1 MLISRDWL
9 SDFIATDLPDNEIS
23 DLLTDTGLEVEN
35 SHVADAVKGGLRGV
49 VVAEVL
55 TVEQH
60 PNADRLRCVTVNA
73 GSDASLAIVCGAPN
87 VTVGQKVALATIG
100 CTLFPDGSEDGMAI
114 KKGKIRGE
122 PSMGMLCA
130 EDELGLGQ
138 GHDGIMVLNPD
149 AVVGQGL
156 AEHLNLHGDVVFN
169 IDLTPNRMDA
179 MGHEGVARDLAASLK
194 HRNIQH
200 SVKTL
205 DLLDIGPLGKHMDVV
220 LEDDVACP
228 RYYALQVDGV
238 TNQASPEWLQRRLQ
252 AIGIK
257 SMNILVDATN
267 YSMHTLGHPLHA
279 FDSQAMDG
287 QLVVRR
293 AKQQEVLTTLDGI
306 ERKLHKEDLVI
317 ANSKQALALAGL
329 YGGDKSGVKDSST
342 SIVIESAWFDPVVI
356 RKAAKRHSLSTDASF
371 RYERGVDPSKGL
383 QALQLAWT
391 LIKDSCPKARI
402 AGLSGKVIAD
412 KRFDPRQIPIDIQ
425 AINRLIGHSID
436 PKAIQG
442 ILQSLD
448 IDVLEEK
455 DHLWT
460 ISIPAYRWDV
470 TREADVAEE
479 ILRIYGFNA
488 IPFPQGMRVHMAQE
502 AKVTP
507 ERIRHVASEFL
518 VGRGFH
524 EILTNSLTKDSWTKD
539 HPSIDG
545 DKVVHVLNPL
555 SQDLSVMRPHM
566 IMGGLEAISYNIKRR
581 QQHVP
586 IFEWGRIYQHS
597 NKGYQEAHQLA
608 IWLCGNHPGPHW
620 SMTHQPS
627 PFASLKG
634 VVEGLL
640 SRMGIDHSTQ
650 DLTGSEGLLSHGI
663 TYVHKGQRLV
673 ELAWTSPHAMQAAD
687 VDQKVVVA
695 ICHWD
700 EIQALARKQKPTY
713 QAVPKHPSVTRDLA
727 LVVDDSLS
735 FGDILQAVSSASIK
749 QLTATDLFDVYQGK
763 NLPKGKL
770 SYGIR
775 MTFQDVNKTMKD
787 KQVDAMMKRITDAI
801 VNQCQAEV
809 RQ

>member
-9 SDFIATDLPDNEIS
+9 SDFIATDIPDNEIS

-35 SHVADAVKGGLRGV
+35 SHVVDAIKGGLRGV

-73 GSDASLAIVCGAPN
+73 GSNDSLAIVCGAPN
-87 VTVGQKVALATIG
+87 VAVGQKVALATIG
-100 CTLFPDGSEDGMAI
+100 CTIFPDGSEDGMTI

-122 PSMGMLCA
+122 PSMGMLCS

-138 GHDGIMVLNPD
+138 ADDGIMVLNQD
-149 AVVGQGL
+149 AVIGQGL
-156 AEHLNLHGDVVFN
+156 AEHLNLPADMVFN
-169 IDLTPNRMDA
+169 IGLTPNRMDA

-194 HRNIQH
+194 HRNRQH
-200 SVKTL
+200 EVKTL
-205 DLLDIGPLGKHMDVV
+205 DLLDIGPLGKHMNIL
-220 LEDDVACP
+220 LEDEVACP
-228 RYYALQVDGV
+228 RYYALQIDGV
-238 TNQASPEWLQRRLQ
+238 ANLTSPEWLQRRLQ

-279 FDSQAMDG
+279 FDTQAMDG

-293 AKQQEVLTTLDGI
+293 AKQQELLTTLDGI
-306 ERKLHKEDLVI
+306 ERKLHQEDLVI

-356 RKAAKRHSLSTDASF
+356 RKAAKRHGLSTDASF

-391 LIKDSCPKARI
+391 LIKASCPEASI

-412 KRFDPRQIPIDIQ
+412 KRFDPRQITIDIQ
-425 AINRLIGHSID
+425 AINRLIGHDID
-436 PKAIQG
+436 HKDIQG
-442 ILQSLD
+442 ILKSLD
-448 IDVLEEK
+448 IDVLESK
-455 DHLWT
+455 GHLWT

-488 IPFPQGMRVHMAQE
+488 IPFPKSMRAQMTQE
-502 AKVTP
+502 AKVTS
-507 ERIRHVASEFL
+507 ERIQHVASEFL

-524 EILTNSLTKDSWTKD
+524 EILTNSLTKVSWTNN
-539 HPSIDG
+539 HPSIDS
-545 DKVVHVLNPL
+545 DNVVHVLNPL
-555 SQDLSVMRPHM
+555 SQDLGVMRPHM

-586 IFEWGRIYQHS
+586 LFEWGRIYQHS
-597 NKGYQEAHQLA
+597 DKGYNEANQLA

-620 SMTHQPS
+620 SMTNQPS

-634 VVEGLL
+634 VTEGLL
-640 SRMGIDHSTQ
+640 SRVGIEHKQQ
-650 DLTGSEGLLSHGI
+650 DLSGSEGLLSHGI
-663 TYVHKGQRLV
+663 TYVSKGQILV
-673 ELAWTSPHAMQAAD
+673 ELGWASPHAMQAAD
-687 VDQKVVVA
+687 VDQEVVVA

-700 EIQALARKQKPTY
+700 AIQALAVKQKPTY
-713 QAVPKHPSVTRDLA
+713 QAVPKHPSLTRDLA
-727 LVVDDSLS
+727 LVVDESLS
-735 FGDILQAVSSASIK
+735 FGDIQQAVNSTSIT
-749 QLTATDLFDVYQGK
+749 QLKATDLFDVYQGE

-787 KQVDAMMKRITDAI
+787 KQVDGMMKRITDAI
-801 VNQCQAEV
+801 LSQCDANI